1 MEILYWTLLII
12 GGFLFGSVMFSQWIP
27 KLFLK
32 KDIYKLSVDNN
43 PGGFNVCKHC
53 GLPIG
58 VLCIFLDGF
67 KGLVPVLIASLTM
80 NTNHFPF
87 IFVMIAPMLGH
98 AIGMFNHFHGGKCI
112 STSFGI
118 MLGLIPVSWIPIAI
132 LFTLFVFFT
141 VFKIFKNGAK
151 RSIVVYFLFIIA
163 SAAILGIMN
172 LPIPAIGCT
181 LVAVIPIV
189 KFIFSKNGMV
199 ENKYRETAIETN
211 KV

>member
-1 MEILYWTLLII
+1 MELLYWTLLIV

-27 KLFLK
+27 KLLLK

-43 PGGFNVCKHC
+43 PGGFNACKHC

-80 NTNHFPF
+80 DASNFA
-87 IFVMIAPMLGH
+87 FVLVMLAPMLGH

-118 MLGLIPVSWIPIAI
+118 MLGLIPVTYIPIII
-132 LFTLFVFFT
+132 LFTLFVLFT
-141 VFKIFKNGAK
+141 ALRIIKNGAK
-151 RSIVVYFLFIIA
+151 RSVVVYILFLIA
-163 SAAILGIMN
+163 ACTTLGIMN
-172 LPIPAIGCT
+172 ID
-181 LVAVIPIV
+181 
-189 KFIFSKNGMV
+189 N
-199 ENKYRETAIETN
+199 NYRETAAQIDN
-211 KV
+211 